1 MKLYY
6 IRYLLHWVYTFLFL
20 HNYNINK
27 KIVALIYHSYSK
39 TILPKLTS
47 EPGSLPSRE
56 FAD

>member
-6 IRYLLHWVYTFLFL
+6 IRYLLHWVCIFLFL

-39 TILPKLTS
+39 TILLKLTS
-47 EPGSLPSRE
+47 EPGSLPPHE